1 MKFSMMAL
9 SALLCSALTGFA
21 QGIEIQ
27 DVGTINGSLQTD
39 AQYYMAD
46 TTINAPDVPEKILS
60 NTFLNLTF
68 TRGKFSA
75 GMRFES
81 YQGPLLGIDPRYA
94 STGNRT
100 GVGIAYRFATYTDDL
115 FEVTAG
121 NFYEQFGS
129 GMILRTYEE
138 RNLGFDNSIDGLRM
152 KFMPTDGLKFTG
164 FLGRQR
170 AFWDMSVGIMR
181 GGDAAIDV
189 KALTGDFL
197 PSDMQLNLGA
207 SVVSRFQSDD
217 QDILKIPENVL
228 AWSTRANMML
238 SDFSL
243 DLEYAYKINDPSAV
257 NGSSFNPGDALY
269 VNASYAASGI
279 GVNLAAKRIDNMD
292 FRSDRTANGLPQQ
305 VNYLPALTK
314 QHTWRLVTLYPYATQ
329 PTGEFGLQGDV
340 SFTIPKNSFLG
351 SDETMVTLNASVIH
365 ALDTTRTGPF
375 TYDAAFL
382 WSPRT
387 YYRDVNVEVTRKF
400 GRDFKVT
407 AAYINLAYD
416 QDVIEGKAPAFET
429 LYGTID
435 VHFAVVELWWKLSK
449 TSSLRTEFQY
459 MSAGTANGKKEAIQN
474 GDWVMALVEYSMAPH
489 WIMTVF
495 NEYNYGNSVE
505 FRRVHYPNVSMA
517 YNAGPLRLQA
527 GYGRVRGG
535 ILCVGGICRPVPA
548 SNGMTLNV
556 TYSF

>member
-9 SALLCSALTGFA
+9 TALLCSALMAFA

-39 AQYYMAD
+39 AQYYMED
-46 TTINAPDVPEKILS
+46 TTINAPNVPEKILS

-81 YQGPLLGIDPRYA
+81 YQGPLLGIDPRFA
-94 STGNRT
+94 STGNGT
-100 GVGIAYRFATYTDDL
+100 GVGIAYRFATYTDDE

-152 KFMPTDGLKFTG
+152 KFMPTEGLKFTG

-170 AFWDMSVGIMR
+170 AFWDLSAGIMR

-197 PSDMQLNLGA
+197 PRDMQVNLGA

-217 QDILKIPENVL
+217 QDVLKIPENVL

-243 DLEYAYKINDPSAV
+243 DLEYAQKINDPSAV
-257 NGSSFNPGDALY
+257 NGQSFNPGNAMYL
-269 VNASYAASGI
+269 NASYAASGV
-279 GVNLAAKRIDNMD
+279 GVNVAAKRIDNMD

-314 QHTWRLVTLYPYATQ
+314 QHTWRLITLYPYATQ

-351 SDETMVTLNASVIH
+351 SDETIVTLNASVIH
-365 ALDTTRTGPF
+365 ALDTTRTGLY
-375 TYDAAFL
+375 TYDAAFM
-382 WSPRT
+382 WSNRVF
-387 YYRDVNVEVTRKF
+387 YRDVNVEITRKF

-416 QDVIEGKAPAFET
+416 QDVIEGKAPANET

>member
-1 MKFSMMAL
+1 
-9 SALLCSALTGFA
+9 
-21 QGIEIQ
+21 
-27 DVGTINGSLQTD
+27 
-39 AQYYMAD
+39 
-46 TTINAPDVPEKILS
+46 
-60 NTFLNLTF
+60 
-68 TRGKFSA
+68 
-75 GMRFES
+75 
-81 YQGPLLGIDPRYA
+81 
-94 STGNRT
+94 
-100 GVGIAYRFATYTDDL
+100 
-115 FEVTAG
+115 
-121 NFYEQFGS
+121 
-129 GMILRTYEE
+129 
-138 RNLGFDNSIDGLRM
+138 
-152 KFMPTDGLKFTG
+152 
-164 FLGRQR
+164 
-170 AFWDMSVGIMR
+170 MR
-181 GGDAAIDV
+181 GGDADIDV

-238 SDFSL
+238 SGFSL
-243 DLEYAYKINDPSAV
+243 DLEYAYKINDPTAV

-269 VNASYAASGI
+269 MNASYAASGI

-292 FRSDRTANGLPQQ
+292 FRSDRSANGLPQQ

-329 PTGEFGLQGDV
+329 PTGEFGMQGDV

-365 ALDTTRTGPF
+365 ALDTTRTGLY

-382 WSPRT
+382 WSERT
-387 YYRDVNVEVTRKF
+387 YYRDVNIEVTRKF

-489 WIMTVF
+489 WIITVF
-495 NEYNYGNSVE
+495 DEYNYGNSVE
-505 FRRVHYPNVSMA
+505 YRRVHYPNASLA
-517 YNAGPLRLQA
+517 YNTGALRVQA

>member
-1 MKFSMMAL
+1 MKFSMTAL
-9 SALLCSALTGFA
+9 AALLCSALTVYA

-46 TTINAPDVPEKILS
+46 TTINAPEVPEKILS

-94 STGNRT
+94 STGNGT
-100 GVGIAYRFATYTDDL
+100 GVGIAYRFASYTDDV

-170 AFWDMSVGIMR
+170 AFWDMSAGIMR
-181 GGDAAIDV
+181 GGDAAIDI

-207 SVVSRFQSDD
+207 SVVSRFQADD
-217 QDILKIPENVL
+217 QDVLKIPENVL
-228 AWSTRANMML
+228 AWSTRADMMYGG
-238 SDFSL
+238 FSL
-243 DLEYAYKINDPSAV
+243 DLEYAQKINDPSAV
-257 NGSSFNPGDALY
+257 NGLSFNTGNAAY
-269 VNASYAASGI
+269 VNASYAASGV

-340 SFTIPKNSFLG
+340 TFTIPKNSFLG
-351 SDETMVTLNASVIH
+351 SEETMVTLNASVIH
-365 ALDTTRTGPF
+365 ALDTTRTGPY
-375 TYDAAFL
+375 TYDAALL
-382 WSPRT
+382 WSERT
-387 YYRDVNVEVTRKF
+387 YYRDINVEVTRKF
-400 GRDFKVT
+400 GRDFKIT

-416 QDVIEGKAPAFET
+416 QDIIEGKAPANET

-435 VHFAVVELWWKLSK
+435 VNFAVVELWWKLSK

-459 MSAGTANGKKEAIQN
+459 MSAGTTNGKKEAIQN

-489 WIMTVF
+489 WIVTVF

-505 FRRVHYPNVSMA
+505 YRRVHYPNASVA
-517 YNAGPLRLQA
+517 YNSGSLRIQA

>member
-1 MKFSMMAL
+1 MKFSMTAL
-9 SALLCSALTGFA
+9 TALLCSALMAFA

-39 AQYYMAD
+39 AQYYMED
-46 TTINAPDVPEKILS
+46 TTINAPNVPEKILS

-81 YQGPLLGIDPRYA
+81 YQGPLLGIDPRFA
-94 STGNRT
+94 STGNGT
-100 GVGIAYRFATYTDDL
+100 GVGIAYRFATYTDEV

-152 KFMPTDGLKFTG
+152 KFMPTEGLKFTG

-170 AFWDMSVGIMR
+170 AFWDMSAGIMR

-197 PSDMQLNLGA
+197 PRDMQVNLGA

-217 QDILKIPENVL
+217 QDVLKIPENVL
-228 AWSTRANMML
+228 AWSTRASMML

-243 DLEYAYKINDPSAV
+243 DLEYAQKINDPSAV
-257 NGSSFNPGDALY
+257 NGQSFNPGNALY
-269 VNASYAASGI
+269 LNASYAASGV
-279 GVNLAAKRIDNMD
+279 GVNVAAKRIDNMD

-314 QHTWRLVTLYPYATQ
+314 QHTWRLITLYPYATQ

-365 ALDTTRTGPF
+365 ALDTTRTGLY
-375 TYDAAFL
+375 TYDAAFM
-382 WSPRT
+382 WSNRVF
-387 YYRDVNVEVTRKF
+387 YRDMNVEITRKF

-416 QDVIEGKAPAFET
+416 QDVIEGKAPANET

-449 TSSLRTEFQY
+449 TSSVRTEFQY

-489 WIMTVF
+489 WIVTVF

>member
-1 MKFSMMAL
+1 MKFSMTAL
-9 SALLCSALTGFA
+9 AALICSALAAFS

-81 YQGPLLGIDPRYA
+81 YQGPLLGIDPRFA
-94 STGNRT
+94 STGNGT
-100 GVGIAYRFATYTDDL
+100 GVGIAYRFATYTDDV

-170 AFWDMSVGIMR
+170 AFWDMSAGIMR

-243 DLEYAYKINDPSAV
+243 DLEYAQKINDPSAV
-257 NGSSFNPGDALY
+257 NGQSFNPGDALY
-269 VNASYAASGI
+269 VNASYAASGV
-279 GVNLAAKRIDNMD
+279 GVNIAAKRIDNMD

-340 SFTIPKNSFLG
+340 SFTIPKNTFLG

-365 ALDTTRTGPF
+365 ALDTTRTGLY
-375 TYDAAFL
+375 TYDAAFM
-382 WSPRT
+382 WSDRVF
-387 YYRDVNVEVTRKF
+387 YRDMNVEITRKF
-400 GRDFKVT
+400 GRDFKIT

-416 QDVIEGKAPAFET
+416 QDIIEGKAPANET

-489 WIMTVF
+489 WIITVF
-495 NEYNYGNSVE
+495 DEYNYGNSVE
-505 FRRVHYPNVSMA
+505 FRQVHYPNASLA
-517 YNAGPLRLQA
+517 YNTGALRLQA